1 MLIGLHM
8 IMEQIIDLRDDV
20 RQKQT
25 LRRQK
30 KAVLGREKAKGA
42 PLDKAKQAW
51 VKAKKDLTAG
61 KKKPTAAQKKKGK
74 QPTTEV
80 ELKELMTKVNDTY
93 RMWQWYMCGQDYV
106 KKAADIFESQLDESL
121 QNCRISVR
129 PGSAVWFGKV
139 RTSSAMTTDRL
150 HGGRCM
156 KIGLSD
162 KMLPDAA
169 LATAEFESW
178 RALGVDDRVEEVK
191 PWTPH
196 PKANADEGG
205 KGESKSEKML
215 GKDKNNNDGLR
226 TWDRSR
232 VWSDGCASF
241 PDNKRFLDGL
251 IGTGKEVW
259 VDEKDKSQGIKI
271 HMSFESDRI
280 NKVFDRKDMKDE
292 LKENGDEYYYV
303 TFPPEHI
310 QVIHGVPR
318 EGNILHDH
326 GDGTFNVLWDGGDG
340 TEGGVQVSRA
350 RIALKTSK
358 NSGDKRMPETTRQW
372 LQYCETAY
380 NASTEVQGDGETKG
394 EDQEIQGDGETKGE
408 GSSLF
413 KKTARQVQNANTFT
427 RKDKSVRSLFKNRS
441 RLLQHFNTF
450 THKDKKSEQATEVRQ
465 ETDKFADHE
474 WRSPLF
480 WLMRGLRYH
489 RNEMFKTKEQYLDL
503 FRFVLWWL
511 RALSGIDD
519 IVDLEEDTKHAM
531 QNLGDDCDER
541 AMYQVL
547 VDTSLA
553 QAWRAVESKN
563 FTRLKEIFSDFPS
576 GEGSGAPPNAD
587 PLIQHLLQT
596 RIGQGETWLKDRN
609 RRGPYDQFCLSNG
622 DGPNTELQRRKW
634 YRVGESFMRGNAFH
648 LAVLVGDP
656 EIFAF
661 LLNKLRAYIVKF
673 EKTRLV
679 VKDDAGGEE
688 DDRKREDDGES
699 KGDDMKVDDMRKAF
713 VAVAVAAGASSEAA
727 AAAAAAATAEIGK
740 SSGSS
745 SSSSSSA
752 ECELDEGTR
761 HSITSSLYDA
771 EIAQMCLHML
781 DAHGRS
787 ETRCAIGRYN
797 VLQTAAAFTKHK
809 KAPLLCGLLR
819 HIEDMHSK
827 PSKLV
832 RRIDSHKRESDRAR
846 HARERE
852 RVNLRCVAYHVS
864 LIPLRFFVL

>member
-1 MLIGLHM
+1 MFKPEHVS
-8 IMEQIIDLRDDV
+8 LRDS
-20 RQKQT
+20 KHGIGEI
-25 LRRQK
+25 K
-30 KAVLGREKAKGA
+30 
-42 PLDKAKQAW
+42 
-51 VKAKKDLTAG
+51 
-61 KKKPTAAQKKKGK
+61 
-74 QPTTEV
+74 
-80 ELKELMTKVNDTY
+80 
-93 RMWQWYMCGQDYV
+93 
-106 KKAADIFESQLDESL
+106 
-121 QNCRISVR
+121 
-129 PGSAVWFGKV
+129 
-139 RTSSAMTTDRL
+139 TD
-150 HGGRCM
+150 
-156 KIGLSD
+156 
-162 KMLPDAA
+162 
-169 LATAEFESW
+169 
-178 RALGVDDRVEEVK
+178 
-191 PWTPH
+191 
-196 PKANADEGG
+196 N
-205 KGESKSEKML
+205 
-215 GKDKNNNDGLR
+215 
-226 TWDRSR
+226 
-232 VWSDGCASF
+232 
-241 PDNKRFLDGL
+241 
-251 IGTGKEVW
+251 
-259 VDEKDKSQGIKI
+259 
-271 HMSFESDRI
+271 
-280 NKVFDRKDMKDE
+280 
-292 LKENGDEYYYV
+292 
-303 TFPPEHI
+303 
-310 QVIHGVPR
+310 
-318 EGNILHDH
+318 
-326 GDGTFNVLWDGGDG
+326 GDGTFDIKWFDDSNVEQAVERSRIKLTSTGKKNTGD
-340 TEGGVQVSRA
+340 
-350 RIALKTSK
+350 
-358 NSGDKRMPETTRQW
+358 NRMPETTRQW
-372 LQYCETAY
+372 LESCEVAWK
-380 NASTEVQGDGETKG
+380 ATEVGAQAEAADFNKDDSVETKCGETK
-394 EDQEIQGDGETKGE
+394 DDAPAISRPIQRAKKGKE
-408 GSSLF
+408 S
-413 KKTARQVQNANTFT
+413 
-427 RKDKSVRSLFKNRS
+427 
-441 RLLQHFNTF
+441 
-450 THKDKKSEQATEVRQ
+450 TEL
-465 ETDKFADHE
+465 DKFADHE

-661 LLNKLRAYIVKF
+661 LLNKLRAYILF

-679 VKDDAGGEE
+679 VKDDAGGKE
-688 DDRKREDDGES
+688 DDRKREDDGET
-699 KGDDMKVDDMRKAF
+699 KDADMKVDDMRKAF

-745 SSSSSSA
+745 SSSSSSSISA

-787 ETRCAIGRYN
+787 EMRFAIGRYN
-797 VLQTAAAFTKHK
+797 VLQTTAAFTKHK
-809 KAPLLCGLLR
+809 KALLLCGLLR